1 MVYTIGMSRK
11 EKNIEKKTKK
21 TKSKIRKY
29 IKRTILGLLA
39 IIFVVI
45 VFLCIKYGPIIMQYK
60 SEAESMVAS
69 SSRDIFMQSQ
79 TSIVYDKDGNVLAEL
94 SGSKESE
101 YLKNSEIPQTVKD
114 AFIVSEDRKFYEHSG
129 VDYKA
134 VGRAILEIMKNE
146 GEVTQGGS
154 TITQQLARNI
164 YLTHEVSVERKLKEM
179 FIAWEL
185 EKLYSKDE
193 ILEFYINNIY
203 FGNGLYG
210 IEAASEGYF
219 NKKVSELSISQMVF
233 LCAIPNNPT
242 LYEPFENM
250 ENTLK
255 RRDRILKQMY
265 EQDVLTQSE
274 YLLATSENVVL
285 SPSEKIINNYEE
297 TFIRYCA
304 TLELMKLRGFEFKY
318 RFSNNDERNE
328 YSAKY
333 QEMYE
338 ACNAMLFTQGY
349 RIYTSIDKNLQ
360 EMLQNSIDEYLKD
373 SQEINNEG
381 IYALQASGTCIDNNT
396 GYVVAIVG
404 GRTNEYDGYTLNR
417 AYQSYR
423 QPGSSIKPLIVYTPA
438 FEMGYT
444 PDTLVV
450 DEKIEGGP
458 KNATN
463 YYIGNTNV
471 RTAVEQSINTIA
483 WKLVDEVG
491 LGNALGRLY
500 SMGFK
505 KIVPE
510 DYVNAVAIGGFTYGT
525 NTLEMASA
533 YATIENDGMYRTPTC
548 ITKITDD
555 KGNVIIDNGNNTE
568 DQLKIYEGNASRIMT
583 NILKGVLENG
593 TGVNYAVDNAICAG
607 KTGTTNDT
615 KDVWFAGYSRY
626 YTTAVWCGYDIPR
639 ELDEYYRTCAG
650 RIWQNYMT
658 SIHEGTEIV
667 DFEKY
672 YDVISEKPIYQPE
685 TSEPVTDE
693 ESFEIPSEMYQDET
707 TMGENT
713 ENRDT
718 NVTDETTTRIET
730 TTNIETTSVS
740 ESLTH
745 ESPAQED
752 ITTEDMEQ
760 YTTGYGEEGMYTESW
775 N

>member
-39 IIFVVI
+39 VIFVVI

-185 EKLYSKDE
+185 EELYSKDE

-285 SPSEKIINNYEE
+285 SPSEKVINNYEE

-333 QEMYE
+333 
-338 ACNAMLFTQGY
+338 
-349 RIYTSIDKNLQ
+349 S
-360 EMLQNSIDEYLKD
+360 
-373 SQEINNEG
+373 
-381 IYALQASGTCIDNNT
+381 ASKA
-396 GYVVAIVG
+396 VH
-404 GRTNEYDGYTLNR
+404 
-417 AYQSYR
+417 
-423 QPGSSIKPLIVYTPA
+423 
-438 FEMGYT
+438 
-444 PDTLVV
+444 
-450 DEKIEGGP
+450 P
-458 KNATN
+458 K
-463 YYIGNTNV
+463 
-471 RTAVEQSINTIA
+471 
-483 WKLVDEVG
+483 
-491 LGNALGRLY
+491 
-500 SMGFK
+500 
-505 KIVPE
+505 
-510 DYVNAVAIGGFTYGT
+510 
-525 NTLEMASA
+525 
-533 YATIENDGMYRTPTC
+533 
-548 ITKITDD
+548 
-555 KGNVIIDNGNNTE
+555 
-568 DQLKIYEGNASRIMT
+568 
-583 NILKGVLENG
+583 
-593 TGVNYAVDNAICAG
+593 
-607 KTGTTNDT
+607 
-615 KDVWFAGYSRY
+615 
-626 YTTAVWCGYDIPR
+626 
-639 ELDEYYRTCAG
+639 
-650 RIWQNYMT
+650 
-658 SIHEGTEIV
+658 
-667 DFEKY
+667 
-672 YDVISEKPIYQPE
+672 
-685 TSEPVTDE
+685 VTDWYE
-693 ESFEIPSEMYQDET
+693 EYCF
-707 TMGENT
+707 
-713 ENRDT
+713 
-718 NVTDETTTRIET
+718 
-730 TTNIETTSVS
+730 
-740 ESLTH
+740 
-745 ESPAQED
+745 
-752 ITTEDMEQ
+752 
-760 YTTGYGEEGMYTESW
+760 
-775 N
+775 